1 MGNLDV
7 SKLKKKKDK
16 ARYIHQLIKDLE
28 ALDKMIEQ
36 DLIEKAPIRIGA
48 EQEFCL
54 VDNDFMP
61 TNNSLEVLAAINDD
75 HFTTEIGQYNLEI
88 NSDPLLLE
96 TDCFS
101 KLHQQLD
108 YLLKKAKIAAAK
120 YNSKICLTGI
130 LPTLR
135 IPHISENY
143 MTKLNRYAALNEAI
157 KESRGQDFYIYIKGV
172 DELNFLSKSVMLEA
186 CNTSFQTHLQVNPD
200 EFIGRYNWAQA
211 ISGPVL
217 SVCVNSPLLFGKEL
231 WAETRVA
238 LFNQSV
244 DTRANSFVLNEN
256 QSRVS
261 FGSHWETGSI
271 SSIFKDNIS
280 KFRSLI
286 TSDFED
292 DSVSILNRGE
302 IPKLK
307 ALNLH
312 NGTVYRWNRV
322 CYGVGNGKPHLR
334 IECRYLPSGPTL
346 SDEIANM
353 VFWVGVVI
361 GQTEEYEN
369 IQTKM
374 DFKDVRSNFYKACKS
389 GMQTIFTWNGKD
401 ISAKQLALEELIP
414 MAYRGLHKI
423 GITPRDAEHYLS
435 IIENRV
441 KSWNGA
447 EWMIKSY
454 RNLQKTKQPFEA
466 LQVMTSY
473 MYENQEKDHPVAS
486 WSLLEEGMSS
496 HFNIKRIVKHNMKTK
511 IYSVDDKDSLELVFH
526 MMKWNNIHHMPVIN
540 IKKEIIG
547 ILSWKDIENSHHNEL
562 LVNQTVKDVMQKT
575 LITIEPDKPIEE
587 AKRLMEHHNIHCLP
601 VIYENELVGILT
613 CNDILDV

>member
-7 SKLKKKKDK
+7 SKLRKKKEK

-36 DLIEKAPIRIGA
+36 DLIEKTPIRIGA

-54 VDNDFMP
+54 VDHDFMP
-61 TNNSLEVLAAINDD
+61 INNSLEVLATINDE

-101 KLHQQLD
+101 KLHQQLE

-120 YNSKICLTGI
+120 HNSKICLTGI

-143 MTKLNRYAALNEAI
+143 MTKINRYAALNEAI
-157 KESRGQDFYIYIKGV
+157 KESRGQDFFIHIKGV

-200 EFIGRYNWAQA
+200 EFIERYNWAQA

-217 SVCVNSPLLFGKEL
+217 SVCANSPLLFGKEL
-231 WAETRVA
+231 WAETRIA

-261 FGSHWETGSI
+261 FGSDWEKGSI

-292 DSVSILNRGE
+292 DSMNILNRGE

-312 NGTVYRWNRV
+312 NGTVYRWNRI

-353 VFWVGVVI
+353 MFWVGVVI
-361 GQTEEYEN
+361 GQTKEYEN
-369 IQTKM
+369 IHTKM
-374 DFKDVRSNFYKACKS
+374 DFKDVRSNFYKACRS

-401 ISAKQLALEELIP
+401 ISAKQLLLEELIP
-414 MAYRGLHKI
+414 MAHRGLHNI
-423 GITPRDAEHYLS
+423 GILSKDVAHYLS

-473 MYENQEKDHPVAS
+473 MYENQEKDYPVAS

-511 IYSVDDKDSLELVFH
+511 IYSVDERDSLELVLH

-540 IKKEIIG
+540 NRKEIIG
-547 ILSWKDIENSHHNEL
+547 ILSWKDIEACHRDKL
-562 LVNQTVKDVMQKT
+562 FVNQTVKDVMQKSI
-575 LITIEPDKPIEE
+575 ITIEPDKPIEE
-587 AKRLMEHHNIHCLP
+587 ARKLMEQHNINCLP
-601 VIYENELVGILT
+601 VIYQNELVGILT
-613 CNDILDV
+613 SNDILNV